1 VIWRIEAH
9 FVQELFENNRHFFQ
23 ALVVFNVVLYQFARC
38 EPEMVLVFEDRAR
51 ERLLFGRRVELLLKH
66 QVLLFVSLVDVVV
79 EGYVYLQH
87 SKVLGYLRLLLAIL
101 VLLLPFFVR
110 HVCLG
115 RPKVL
120 RIVLLYP
127 GQLV

>member
-1 VIWRIEAH
+1 
-9 FVQELFENNRHFFQ
+9 
-23 ALVVFNVVLYQFARC
+23 
-38 EPEMVLVFEDRAR
+38 MVLVFQDRAR

-66 QVLLFVSLVDVVV
+66 QVLLFVSLVYIVV

-120 RIVLLYP
+120 RIVLQYP